1 MIISISGK
9 PGSGKSTI
17 AKIISEKLKMKR
29 YYMGQIRRDMARKMG
44 LTIDEFNKLGEKE
57 DFTDKEIE
65 KYVEKLGKTED
76 NFIIESRTAFHF
88 IPNSLKIFLDVS
100 LDEGARRIF
109 NELKEMM
116 RKRNEPKY
124 KNVKEAKAK
133 IIERMKSDE
142 KRYRKYYGIDCYNQ
156 KRFDF
161 VLDTTKLSIE
171 EVANKVLEHIKT
183 KHI

>member
-88 IPNSLKIFLDVS
+88 IPN
-100 LDEGARRIF
+100 
-109 NELKEMM
+109 
-116 RKRNEPKY
+116 
-124 KNVKEAKAK
+124 
-133 IIERMKSDE
+133 
-142 KRYRKYYGIDCYNQ
+142 
-156 KRFDF
+156 
-161 VLDTTKLSIE
+161 
-171 EVANKVLEHIKT
+171 
-183 KHI
+183 